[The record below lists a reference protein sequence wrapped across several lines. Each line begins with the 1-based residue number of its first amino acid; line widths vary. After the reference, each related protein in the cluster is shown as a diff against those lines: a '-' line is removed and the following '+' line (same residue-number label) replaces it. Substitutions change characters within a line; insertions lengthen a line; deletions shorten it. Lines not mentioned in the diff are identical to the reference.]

1 MTALV
6 LLEQLYSNAHALMSF
21 AMIYCCYVLRW
32 NVLRYQRWENDD
44 TLRLD
49 ANMTQPFTYLFH
61 YRNDFYKVSR
71 GGCNDLK
78 TMPTL
83 SF

>member
-32 NVLRYQRWENDD
+32 NVLRYQR
-44 TLRLD
+44 
-49 ANMTQPFTYLFH
+49 
-61 YRNDFYKVSR
+61 
-71 GGCNDLK
+71 
-78 TMPTL
+78 
-83 SF
+83 